1 MSAETLK
8 NMQLNLVRY
17 DRQYQYPSVYS
28 NKVNRVTDVLS
39 GTSHQFEWESGGNL
53 MRHMNSDQNYDRRL
67 WWTEDNRLQFVKDN
81 GISGAYYQYDAGGDR
96 TYKLLYHKTTGSLNG
111 VQTDYYT
118 LDDATLYVSP
128 YLVVTPQ
135 GYTKH
140 YYAENERI
148 TTQLGKYRFAVVD
161 SCVAGDSLAPIKLQN
176 AAQAFPTDSFP
187 TPAPMF
193 GYLHSLT
200 NHPNTV
206 STLYFYHPDHLGSA
220 SWITNIYGRTI
231 QHLYYLPWGEDFVN
245 QKTTSFSSMYTF
257 SAKERD
263 SETGLS
269 YFGSRYYSSDLSI
282 WLSVDPMSDKYP
294 SLSPYTYCA
303 DNPVKLTDPDG
314 RWIPGLD
321 EDYNITVTKEEG
333 DDFNSFREF
342 MGPGYSDEEIKN
354 MFDDLQG
361 DKINLTKSYG
371 GVFQRMTNALNNAYG
386 DPEFLDADNY
396 NCWGA
401 ALNLTSGYELTKRTP
416 YTSGSGIDTEDKFDE
431 LLTKFYTQVSP
442 EMASVGKTVLR
453 YGFTPDVAEHAAIY
467 MGKDKS
473 GNEYVF
479 TKNGWRTPPAISTVG
494 NMLAPGGYGVNCSI
508 GSVNDNNCYG
518 NGYYTSKQPKR

>member
-1 MSAETLK
+1 MI
-8 NMQLNLVRY
+8 
-17 DRQYQYPSVYS
+17 
-28 NKVNRVTDVLS
+28 
-39 GTSHQFEWESGGNL
+39 H
-53 MRHMNSDQNYDRRL
+53 
-67 WWTEDNRLQFVKDN
+67 
-81 GISGAYYQYDAGGDR
+81 DR
-96 TYKLLYHKTTGSLNG
+96 TYRPVPYAPAPRLQDADGSMRQAPRRSAGHAATYPVQPLKGLPGTRATDVSYRASVPAGHAGRG
-111 VQTDYYT
+111 VA
-118 LDDATLYVSP
+118 LS
-128 YLVVTPQ
+128 
-135 GYTKH
+135 
-140 YYAENERI
+140 
-148 TTQLGKYRFAVVD
+148 YRA
-161 SCVAGDSLAPIKLQN
+161 LAPGGAGFCCRICTGTSESR
-176 AAQAFPTDSFP
+176 PT
-187 TPAPMF
+187 AH
-193 GYLHSLT
+193 YSLLT
-200 NHPNTV
+200 AN
-206 STLYFYHPDHLGSA
+206 ST
-220 SWITNIYGRTI
+220 
-231 QHLYYLPWGEDFVN
+231 
-245 QKTTSFSSMYTF
+245 YTF
-257 SAKERD
+257 SAKEKD

-269 YFGSRYYSSDLSI
+269 YFGSRYYSSDLSV

-386 DPEFLDADNY
+386 DPEFLGADNY

-401 ALNLTSGYELTKRTP
+401 ALNLTSGYELTKRTS
-416 YTSGSGIDTEDKFDE
+416 YTLGSGIDTEDKFDE
-431 LLTKFYTQVSP
+431 LLTKYYTQVSP

-453 YGFTPDVAEHAAIY
+453 YGFTPDVAKHAAIY
-467 MGKDKS
+467 MGKDRS

>member
-1 MSAETLK
+1 M
-8 NMQLNLVRY
+8 NPYRPY
-17 DRQYQYPSVYS
+17 
-28 NKVNRVTDVLS
+28 
-39 GTSHQFEWESGGNL
+39 HL
-53 MRHMNSDQNYDRRL
+53 MNPP
-67 WWTEDNRLQFVKDN
+67 T
-81 GISGAYYQYDAGGDR
+81 GISPTHRAAW
-96 TYKLLYHKTTGSLNG
+96 
-111 VQTDYYT
+111 
-118 LDDATLYVSP
+118 
-128 YLVVTPQ
+128 
-135 GYTKH
+135 GY
-140 YYAENERI
+140 R
-148 TTQLGKYRFAVVD
+148 AVVPPGHD
-161 SCVAGDSLAPIKLQN
+161 GRGVSLSYRALAPN
-176 AAQAFPTDSFP
+176 GAVGNPTLFS
-187 TPAPMF
+187 
-193 GYLHSLT
+193 
-200 NHPNTV
+200 
-206 STLYFYHPDHLGSA
+206 
-220 SWITNIYGRTI
+220 I
-231 QHLYYLPWGEDFVN
+231 QHS
-245 QKTTSFSSMYTF
+245 TFSIPNWTFTF

-263 SETGLS
+263 PETGLS

-321 EDYNITVTKEEG
+321 EDYNITVTREEG
-333 DDFNSFREF
+333 DDLNSFREF

-354 MFDDLQG
+354 MFNDLQG

-371 GVFQRMTNALNNAYG
+371 GIFERMTNALNNAYG
-386 DPEFLDADNY
+386 DPEFMDADNY

-401 ALNLTSGYELTKRTP
+401 ALNLTSGNELTKRTP

-467 MGKDKS
+467 MGKDRS

>member
-1 MSAETLK
+1 MI
-8 NMQLNLVRY
+8 
-17 DRQYQYPSVYS
+17 
-28 NKVNRVTDVLS
+28 
-39 GTSHQFEWESGGNL
+39 H
-53 MRHMNSDQNYDRRL
+53 
-67 WWTEDNRLQFVKDN
+67 
-81 GISGAYYQYDAGGDR
+81 DR
-96 TYKLLYHKTTGSLNG
+96 TYRPVPYAPAPRLQDADGSMRQAPRRSAGHAATHPVQPLKGLPGTRATDVSYRASVPAGHAGRG
-111 VQTDYYT
+111 VA
-118 LDDATLYVSP
+118 LS
-128 YLVVTPQ
+128 
-135 GYTKH
+135 
-140 YYAENERI
+140 
-148 TTQLGKYRFAVVD
+148 YRA
-161 SCVAGDSLAPIKLQN
+161 LAPGGAGFCCRICTGTSESR
-176 AAQAFPTDSFP
+176 PT
-187 TPAPMF
+187 AH
-193 GYLHSLT
+193 YSLLT
-200 NHPNTV
+200 AN
-206 STLYFYHPDHLGSA
+206 ST
-220 SWITNIYGRTI
+220 
-231 QHLYYLPWGEDFVN
+231 
-245 QKTTSFSSMYTF
+245 YTF
-257 SAKERD
+257 SAKEKD

-269 YFGSRYYSSDLSI
+269 YFGSRYYSSDLSV

-386 DPEFLDADNY
+386 DPEFLGADNY

-401 ALNLTSGYELTKRTP
+401 ALNLTSGYELTKRTS
-416 YTSGSGIDTEDKFDE
+416 YTLGSGIDTEDKFDE
-431 LLTKFYTQVSP
+431 LLTKYYTQVSP

-453 YGFTPDVAEHAAIY
+453 YGFTPDVAKHAAIY
-467 MGKDKS
+467 MGKDRS